1 MGEFLRA
8 MRNDGLD
15 DRWTDVLYSNGND
28 TFIARLIQKNN
39 EAGKLHHLGETRKCM
54 VSYLEEN
61 PGLIR
66 HPDGLLFWA
75 RECEKRA
82 DTIPELKCDDEA
94 LRKYLVVNESQK
106 FLELWRMSQIQVLRE
121 LIRNPTD
128 VFRSESC
135 RGVRRFSKA
144 TRVKLK
150 PTLKPILS
158 RKQSVSRLAM
168 SFTQVDPEEISR

>member
-94 LRKYLVVNESQK
+94 LRKYLVVNESRNSSNCGECPRSRCCVISSTTQEK
-106 FLELWRMSQIQVLRE
+106 FSAPSLCGPGGSF
-121 LIRNPTD
+121 RNP
-128 VFRSESC
+128 S
-135 RGVRRFSKA
+135 G
-144 TRVKLK
+144 LGN
-150 PTLKPILS
+150 PL
-158 RKQSVSRLAM
+158 
-168 SFTQVDPEEISR
+168 